1 MHLDTPDL
9 CSATPMRYGP
19 GSALL
24 SLGTLRF
31 IPLIVVTLGLSCH
44 DTSLICVT
52 NRCLVAE
59 LIIRWEKES
68 TSNTPSILC
77 PVILSTFLG
86 KLPNIQKTFLDITEC
101 ARIIMWYS
109 MLILPIKIVFFNP
122 DLHLVFS
129 MKIWKKRRP
138 DTLVWQYREC

>member
-1 MHLDTPDL
+1 MWPACLSKYDMFTNCWFDVGPPSGNRQCIPYIIIISKAPRYNFSTREIIIILCIWIPPDL

-31 IPLIVVTLGLSCH
+31 IPLIVVTLGISCH

-68 TSNTPSILC
+68 TLNTPSILC

-86 KLPNIQKTFLDITEC
+86 KLPH
-101 ARIIMWYS
+101 
-109 MLILPIKIVFFNP
+109 IKKHF
-122 DLHLVFS
+122 
-129 MKIWKKRRP
+129 
-138 DTLVWQYREC
+138 